1 MLPIAVNITAARE
14 HSPEV
19 ERSLRTVQERLRC
32 IIAGLPF
39 NRFTKLMTTRAL
51 EHVVNMLYAFSAKNG
66 VSTTLSPRNIVQGR
80 PDLKKTNSCSSLE
93 LTFKYICTQVYPTPQ
108 HPVPSRESHWDHLET
123 FRVAGTSKT

>member
-1 MLPIAVNITAARE
+1 MYNELQWGTSPGKREVAITKLLSNVVSIYTARGLKVVILRDNAFACVKSDMLPIAVNITAARE

-51 EHVVNMLYAFSAKNG
+51 
-66 VSTTLSPRNIVQGR
+66 
-80 PDLKKTNSCSSLE
+80 
-93 LTFKYICTQVYPTPQ
+93 
-108 HPVPSRESHWDHLET
+108 
-123 FRVAGTSKT
+123 